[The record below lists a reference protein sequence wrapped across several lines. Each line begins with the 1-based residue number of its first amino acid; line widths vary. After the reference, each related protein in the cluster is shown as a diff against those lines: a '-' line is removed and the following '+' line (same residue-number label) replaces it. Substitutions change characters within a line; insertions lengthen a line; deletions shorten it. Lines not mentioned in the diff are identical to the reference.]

1 MKAFSAAL
9 LLSLS
14 ITLQYALAAS
24 PADCNAVEPIAGKVL
39 DLINKGRRNGYIFEL
54 LRVADAHLDKGVS

>member
-1 MKAFSAAL
+1 MKASGTAL

-14 ITLQYALAAS
+14 ITLQYALAVS
-24 PADCNAVEPIAGKVL
+24 PADCNAVEPMAGKVL
-39 DLINKGRRNGYIFEL
+39 DLINKERWNGYIFKL